1 MQNYQPT
8 VLDRED
14 TFFGV
19 CEALGEDFR
28 FNAQYLRV
36 AFALLLFFSPYAAI
50 GGYAA
55 AGVVVAL
62 SRLLA
67 PNPRLPQAAEEADE
81 ADAEVRE
88 EQREL
93 ALAA

>member
-19 CEALGEDFR
+19 CEAIGEDFR

-36 AFALLLFFSPYAAI
+36 GFALLLFFSPVAAI

-55 AGVVVAL
+55 AGAVVAL
-62 SRLLA
+62 SRWAA
-67 PNPRLPQAAEEADE
+67 PNPRLPQNADE
-81 ADAEVRE
+81 PEPVHTAGQ
-88 EQREL
+88 EQQAEL